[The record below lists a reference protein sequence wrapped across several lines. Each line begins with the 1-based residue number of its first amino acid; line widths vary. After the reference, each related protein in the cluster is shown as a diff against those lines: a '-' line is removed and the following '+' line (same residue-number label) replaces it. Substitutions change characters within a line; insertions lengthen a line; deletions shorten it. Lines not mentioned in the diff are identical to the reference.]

1 MPDAESNG
9 PMYDIVLHRSQT
21 WLNALVTKT
30 ESRPAWPG
38 ERYKTMGHYTRTRD
52 CGLANPPLGPPV
64 VA

>member
-1 MPDAESNG
+1 
-9 PMYDIVLHRSQT
+9 MYDIVLHRSQT